1 MTRPIAVEVVS
12 DSSHVVESFEERWL
26 TQLREQERGRG
37 GRDVRERDGEGREK
51 LSIGTPIVDGKSDV
65 EVTIL
70 FCRQVSLQERPGL
83 DFITCSRVRSG
94 GQRQLI

>member
-1 MTRPIAVEVVS
+1 MAHTAEGTG
-12 DSSHVVESFEERWL
+12 EREG
-26 TQLREQERGRG
+26 REGTGER
-37 GRDVRERDGEGREK
+37 EGEGREK
-51 LSIGTPIVDGKSDV
+51 LSIGTPIVDGKRDV